1 MDDLRS
7 LLVCANFIRLCQ
19 GLIRI
24 FVFSDPT
31 IRIPQLVWPTLLWM
45 TPLLFLEIIAK
56 DVLEGR

>member
-1 MDDLRS
+1 MTSDLS
-7 LLVCANFIRLCQ
+7 WYALISFALYQ
-19 GLIRI
+19 GLTRI

-45 TPLLFLEIIAK
+45 KPLLFLEIIAK